1 MADPGMAVNS
11 AARVWAPFRELND
24 IVESAVTRRQPGA
37 LHDLEVALRKHK
49 PDFIGLLKK
58 PGKNTAHRE
67 LVRKS
72 NVEGIPVLGEQRR
85 QTFSQ
90 QFIAETFILSDLFEL
105 NELAAVEL
113 LMAGE
118 QQLPNYP
125 GLTRGLVAVLL
136 YYDGQRSLVT
146 ALRALAQ
153 AREGRTWTVG
163 VTQEMQ
169 SVIDV
174 FITELLQAGLVGTIL
189 NAIKSMDLVKELD
202 RLQKDRALGPPKH
215 RKQVTDLYVEVRQ
228 TLGDI
233 LFCLACQRPLNMI
246 DTQRLIAHLRQEKSL
261 QANETLDSVTLSLL
275 MTLWY
280 CFDVSLLQ
288 REDSEEVLSKL
299 PVFSEPDY
307 MQAIH
312 KELVS
317 DTTWEMPGLKA
328 AAQFSWAILLRQT
341 SQFNVA
347 SGGPNGGT
355 DFFEDDERLVDVAM
369 NANLFSF
376 FSLSLVSCSNF
387 HSEEFYLRRL
397 HGLISDF
404 IYQMPL
410 KTKELRNRGDEISR
424 IILAHQ
430 AEGLEP
436 PQQRRDLQEFMTL
449 IGDIYM
455 KDPLN
460 LQLALEYWCPQEA
473 GAGDVTTVYRLDP
486 KQIALF
492 KFVRVSGDLLPA
504 PLYLPYIHMLTGL
517 ATGPQCAHHCFNLLR
532 VNGGQ
537 ANPVSW
543 DHIFGSLHQ
552 YYTSLRQEV
561 FAKTDIVGVPH
572 RLASPRCMTPQELE
586 AVCAVLKLTK
596 HIANLNETCR
606 SAFCENQQWSV
617 VMVLFG
623 LLTCSVNIQLK
634 GELLSTLASIAQTP
648 VFAATIWQILESSQ
662 ILQTLPISRD
672 QSTGIKVE
680 LEEVESRLEEFPLS
694 RGFLELM
701 TSLTQFPV
709 PMGLGA
715 GTRSPGFDPYLD
727 FILNSLLLKYN
738 ARAYKMAEEK
748 WKVVSGCLRVLVK
761 LLSDYE
767 LNNEDLLP
775 DTVDVPGLGV
785 VPASKQPGFTLLCLL
800 LTDSPLFK
808 TVQLILEE
816 ALRQFEQFVS
826 FPGKDYLEE
835 VSLLCLQ
842 LLEEAAD
849 RQESLEKRIR
859 ETASPLLVSSLERL
873 LLAIN
878 PRTKKA
884 DYLINITKFVIF
896 NTFLPKHTLSAV
908 RILCH
913 VCSEFSS
920 QSDIVNLF
928 TADKRVSAEL
938 LHGFVECLDSS
949 TVEIKQER
957 NFFLLTEEER
967 SELKEPPIQNSIC
980 EHIIQL
986 MLMSLDQAAPNLA
999 HWLLGFQLQKPVVKT
1014 TLQDP
1019 GVLDSPKTC
1028 LHSILTLLEQGLG
1041 SREGPTCLLDRPR
1054 LAELGFHLIYALCAN
1069 KDTSSPTLRYLR
1081 TTHDFLFRQLHHL
1094 PLDSNKLEISVS
1106 DHQAWLLKTIA
1117 LELRMTSVNRQRSH
1131 TQRLVQLLLGD
1142 EEQEICSSVHPGE
1155 DSELGVAERE
1165 SLLSVTH
1172 TITSLNTGKQF
1183 RQRLLGIL
1191 DTISFEQ
1198 SYPSPLHVNFFDK
1211 AQIEALVRSL
1221 ETRARDGV
1229 TYCDVRALR
1238 QVLLTEL
1245 ANQQGPMVAGQRP
1258 HIMEE
1263 IQMVLETVVAHNEV
1277 REALQRKKRAFES
1290 WRQVVEVLLTSV
1302 PQDLLSGERRQALLI
1317 DLLQELLLKVT
1328 GDDVSFEASSLVS
1341 DVLLTLMANLRHC
1354 FLPSSN
1360 IPDSSSHPF
1369 WMSSNA
1375 GSRSSV
1381 STSLQ
1386 IVLRGI
1392 IDYIQKSSGGTQKVR
1407 VNLYGALL
1415 YCLQIAQKPQ
1425 AVQDTYAASSVGM
1438 EKLLVR
1444 DDSDY
1449 EKLATEYMDTITS
1462 YGSSF
1467 METLSRDACDGHHVG
1482 RMLSLSVLDTI
1493 ISMDHQHTWL
1503 SFLCGRGYLQH
1514 LVDSVAS
1521 EDDGQLLAILSP
1533 HPANLRALYIFQSK
1547 MALLTRVA
1555 EMPDG
1560 ARTLLHGGALEKL
1573 ASCSVLSLRPEVD
1586 DYLQHIDDEDDDLIP
1601 SPLARYRLLLLAVLR
1616 FCLALL
1622 TSLGGENKEAATQVM
1637 LLIISHGDIF
1647 TSILRSRKPTLSEA
1661 FLLELSLTTAVIARA
1676 NYHRE
1681 LGADLLEHDTANMEF
1696 KSLRMKLQDQM
1707 LALLPHYVTPETVAK
1722 QLKSRVT
1729 SPNSASSHTEDDNAA
1744 RILHLY
1750 QEVACNLT
1758 AYCRSLIADIGNSSM
1773 NQHLVFGP
1781 SLEEVSL
1788 REGSKLDDMSV
1799 TLGVGRRLGLGV
1811 IVLLLQQSARHFN
1824 VVYDSYHQ
1832 LTYKLKKLP
1841 ELTAEDLKQLCGDLS
1856 IEKLSSQQRQDL
1868 AKSRLVQLVSQ
1879 KSQHLQHYVYIVEN
1893 CLYIIWRHLE
1903 FFLVHCIPADQSSM
1917 STPSFLR
1924 HRTGIR
1930 KLTGVSDSMLDD
1942 SVTGGSPVVGPGLSQ
1957 VALGVSRT
1965 NIEQLRSAA
1974 PTILND
1980 TFFKRVQNV
1989 DQVYGQ
1995 HRTHYSFSEAIT
2007 RRIKRVLK
2015 LHTS

>member
-163 VTQEMQ
+163 VSQEMQ

-174 FITELLQAGLVGTIL
+174 FVNELLQAGLVGTIL

-347 SGGPNGGT
+347 SGGQW
-355 DFFEDDERLVDVAM
+355 FSQH
-369 NANLFSF
+369 NLTFQLF
-376 FSLSLVSCSNF
+376 FSANTVSGKIFPIVILQVIIYTLVINPKQNEYNSS
-387 HSEEFYLRRL
+387 
-397 HGLISDF
+397 
-404 IYQMPL
+404 
-410 KTKELRNRGDEISR
+410 
-424 IILAHQ
+424 AH
-430 AEGLEP
+430 
-436 PQQRRDLQEFMTL
+436 
-449 IGDIYM
+449 
-455 KDPLN
+455 
-460 LQLALEYWCPQEA
+460 WCPQEA

-662 ILQTLPISRD
+662 ILQTLPTSRD

-680 LEEVESRLEEFPLS
+680 LEEVESRHEEFPLS

-884 DYLINITKFVIF
+884 DYLINITK
-896 NTFLPKHTLSAV
+896 
-908 RILCH
+908 
-913 VCSEFSS
+913 
-920 QSDIVNLF
+920 
-928 TADKRVSAEL
+928 
-938 LHGFVECLDSS
+938 
-949 TVEIKQER
+949 
-957 NFFLLTEEER
+957 
-967 SELKEPPIQNSIC
+967 
-980 EHIIQL
+980 
-986 MLMSLDQAAPNLA
+986 
-999 HWLLGFQLQKPVVKT
+999 
-1014 TLQDP
+1014 
-1019 GVLDSPKTC
+1019 
-1028 LHSILTLLEQGLG
+1028 
-1041 SREGPTCLLDRPR
+1041 
-1054 LAELGFHLIYALCAN
+1054 
-1069 KDTSSPTLRYLR
+1069 
-1081 TTHDFLFRQLHHL
+1081 
-1094 PLDSNKLEISVS
+1094 
-1106 DHQAWLLKTIA
+1106 
-1117 LELRMTSVNRQRSH
+1117 
-1131 TQRLVQLLLGD
+1131 
-1142 EEQEICSSVHPGE
+1142 
-1155 DSELGVAERE
+1155 
-1165 SLLSVTH
+1165 
-1172 TITSLNTGKQF
+1172 
-1183 RQRLLGIL
+1183 
-1191 DTISFEQ
+1191 
-1198 SYPSPLHVNFFDK
+1198 
-1211 AQIEALVRSL
+1211 
-1221 ETRARDGV
+1221 
-1229 TYCDVRALR
+1229 
-1238 QVLLTEL
+1238 
-1245 ANQQGPMVAGQRP
+1245 
-1258 HIMEE
+1258 
-1263 IQMVLETVVAHNEV
+1263 
-1277 REALQRKKRAFES
+1277 
-1290 WRQVVEVLLTSV
+1290 
-1302 PQDLLSGERRQALLI
+1302 
-1317 DLLQELLLKVT
+1317 
-1328 GDDVSFEASSLVS
+1328 
-1341 DVLLTLMANLRHC
+1341 
-1354 FLPSSN
+1354 
-1360 IPDSSSHPF
+1360 
-1369 WMSSNA
+1369 
-1375 GSRSSV
+1375 
-1381 STSLQ
+1381 
-1386 IVLRGI
+1386 
-1392 IDYIQKSSGGTQKVR
+1392 
-1407 VNLYGALL
+1407 
-1415 YCLQIAQKPQ
+1415 
-1425 AVQDTYAASSVGM
+1425 
-1438 EKLLVR
+1438 
-1444 DDSDY
+1444 
-1449 EKLATEYMDTITS
+1449 
-1462 YGSSF
+1462 
-1467 METLSRDACDGHHVG
+1467 
-1482 RMLSLSVLDTI
+1482 
-1493 ISMDHQHTWL
+1493 
-1503 SFLCGRGYLQH
+1503 
-1514 LVDSVAS
+1514 
-1521 EDDGQLLAILSP
+1521 
-1533 HPANLRALYIFQSK
+1533 
-1547 MALLTRVA
+1547 
-1555 EMPDG
+1555 
-1560 ARTLLHGGALEKL
+1560 
-1573 ASCSVLSLRPEVD
+1573 
-1586 DYLQHIDDEDDDLIP
+1586 
-1601 SPLARYRLLLLAVLR
+1601 
-1616 FCLALL
+1616 
-1622 TSLGGENKEAATQVM
+1622 
-1637 LLIISHGDIF
+1637 
-1647 TSILRSRKPTLSEA
+1647 
-1661 FLLELSLTTAVIARA
+1661 
-1676 NYHRE
+1676 
-1681 LGADLLEHDTANMEF
+1681 
-1696 KSLRMKLQDQM
+1696 
-1707 LALLPHYVTPETVAK
+1707 
-1722 QLKSRVT
+1722 
-1729 SPNSASSHTEDDNAA
+1729 
-1744 RILHLY
+1744 
-1750 QEVACNLT
+1750 
-1758 AYCRSLIADIGNSSM
+1758 
-1773 NQHLVFGP
+1773 
-1781 SLEEVSL
+1781 
-1788 REGSKLDDMSV
+1788 
-1799 TLGVGRRLGLGV
+1799 
-1811 IVLLLQQSARHFN
+1811 
-1824 VVYDSYHQ
+1824 
-1832 LTYKLKKLP
+1832 
-1841 ELTAEDLKQLCGDLS
+1841 
-1856 IEKLSSQQRQDL
+1856 
-1868 AKSRLVQLVSQ
+1868 
-1879 KSQHLQHYVYIVEN
+1879 
-1893 CLYIIWRHLE
+1893 
-1903 FFLVHCIPADQSSM
+1903 
-1917 STPSFLR
+1917 
-1924 HRTGIR
+1924 
-1930 KLTGVSDSMLDD
+1930 
-1942 SVTGGSPVVGPGLSQ
+1942 
-1957 VALGVSRT
+1957 
-1965 NIEQLRSAA
+1965 
-1974 PTILND
+1974 
-1980 TFFKRVQNV
+1980 
-1989 DQVYGQ
+1989 
-1995 HRTHYSFSEAIT
+1995 
-2007 RRIKRVLK
+2007 
-2015 LHTS
+2015 